1 MYIIM
6 PNKPPNIR
14 NAYKYPNNT
23 KENYNTL
30 VNAIKLL
37 GLEAAAPYIQNH
49 TPPIPK
55 PSRPK
60 SASNSRA
67 SIAKKAR
74 PAVGTWRVKGNNGI
88 TTGENFRKSD
98 GTPYTVINQKGLN
111 LQKELRKLQRKKTKT
126 APQVRKLP
134 AALLQRFKGEA
145 PKNLSRSSRNSHR
158 GNYVVLTVR

>member
-6 PNKPPNIR
+6 PNKLPNIR

-23 KENYNTL
+23 KENYNII

-37 GLEAAAPYIQNH
+37 GLEAAAPYIQSH
-49 TPPIPK
+49 TPPIPI

-74 PAVGTWRVKGNNGI
+74 PAVGTWRVKGKNGI

-111 LQKELRKLQRKKTKT
+111 LKKVLNESI
-126 APQVRKLP
+126 PGRSYERQQQVQCHEI
-134 AALLQRFKGEA
+134 AATVFRMTSGSLLC
-145 PKNLSRSSRNSHR
+145 SD
-158 GNYVVLTVR
+158 